1 MKVGLAGL
9 GRMGSAFARRLLDSD
24 YELAVYNRTPQRADE
39 FVERGATRV
48 ATPVDLW
55 GETGIVICMVADP
68 QALEEVTLGEGGLLS
83 ASAPSGAAAPPAS
96 GAVLIDMSTV
106 SVESSRRVAE
116 VAEREEVAYLRAPV
130 SGNPAVVAAGNLSIM
145 VSGDRDT
152 YERVEEVLRA
162 IGPSLAYVGEGEQAR
177 VLKLA
182 LNSMVAGTAQLM
194 AEALVLGEANGLDRA
209 TMLEV
214 MGRSAVGS
222 PFVKYKT
229 PALLEDDYATTF
241 STTLMYKDLELV
253 LDAAKGAGVP
263 LPVTATVQQLL
274 QACISTGMGDIDFM
288 ALLPRLRREAGLD
301 VALRVG

>member
-9 GRMGSAFARRLLDSD
+9 GRMGSAFARRLLDAG

-48 ATPVDLW
+48 GTPFELW
-55 GETGIVICMVADP
+55 GETGVVISMVADP
-68 QALEEVTLGEGGLLS
+68 QALEEVTLGERGVLS
-83 ASAPSGAAAPPAS
+83 ESVPSGTAAAPLSEAT
-96 GAVLIDMSTV
+96 LIDMSTV
-106 SVESSRRVAE
+106 SVESSRRVAD
-116 VAEREEVAYLRAPV
+116 VAAERGVAYLRAPV

-145 VSGDRDT
+145 VSGSRET
-152 YERVEEVLRA
+152 FERAEQVLKA
-162 IGPSLAYVGEGEQAR
+162 IGPSLFYVGEGEQAR

-182 LNSMVAGTAQLM
+182 LNLMIAGTAQLM
-194 AEALVLGEANGLDRA
+194 AEALTLGEGNGLDRA

-229 PALLEDDYATTF
+229 PPLLEDDYATTF

-253 LDAAKGAGVP
+253 LDAGNGAGVP
-263 LPVTATVQQLL
+263 LPLTAAVHQLL
-274 QACISTGMGDIDFM
+274 QSCMSTGMADIDFM

-301 VALRVG
+301 TGLPVD

>member
-9 GRMGSAFARRLLDSD
+9 GRMGSAFARRLLDAG

-39 FVERGATRV
+39 FVERGATPV
-48 ATPVDLW
+48 AAPIELW
-55 GETGIVICMVADP
+55 GETEVVICMLADP
-68 QALEEVTLGEGGLLS
+68 QALEAVTLGEGGLLS
-83 ASAPSGAAAPPAS
+83 RSAPDQAAAPRS
-96 GAVLIDMSTV
+96 SNAVLIDMSTV
-106 SVESSRRVAE
+106 SVESSRRVGVVA
-116 VAEREEVAYLRAPV
+116 AERGVAYVRAPV

-152 YERVEEVLRA
+152 CERVEEVLKA
-162 IGPSLAYVGEGEQAR
+162 IGPSLSYVGEGEQAR

-182 LNSMVAGTAQLM
+182 LSLMVAGTAQLM

-229 PALLEDDYATTF
+229 PPLLEDDYATTF
-241 STTLMYKDLELV
+241 STTLMHKDLELV
-253 LDAAKGAGVP
+253 LDVAKGAGVP
-263 LPVTATVQQLL
+263 LPVTAGLQQLL
-274 QACISTGMGDIDFM
+274 QACMSTGMGDIDFM
-288 ALLPRLRREAGLD
+288 ALLPRLRREAGLEA
-301 VALRVG
+301 ALRVE